1 MGAFSGAPA
10 VNFYEILFILAL
22 TVELRHLMTA
32 LNVYIANLRDKLEND
47 SAYPGRII
55 TEPGAGYLLITDS

>member
-1 MGAFSGAPA
+1 
-10 VNFYEILFILAL
+10 
-22 TVELRHLMTA
+22 MTA

-55 TEPGAGYLLITDS
+55 TEPGVGYLLITDS